1 MAARLKTGH
10 KAPQIPN
17 DARLATGNPTWY
29 TAPIL
34 PVRQMKHAAIAYP
47 AQTHNHDC
55 HHDKPAVT
63 MEFAIIHVLRLNES
77 AIQKPTKFQG
87 PHWRRAGST
96 GLRSWF
102 TSWGESGMELE
113 G

>member
-1 MAARLKTGH
+1 
-10 KAPQIPN
+10 
-17 DARLATGNPTWY
+17 
-29 TAPIL
+29 
-34 PVRQMKHAAIAYP
+34 MKHAAMAYP

-55 HHDKPAVT
+55 HHDRPAVT

-87 PHWRRAGST
+87 PHWRRVGST

-102 TSWGESGMELE
+102 TSWGGNQGWSWQGRR
-113 G
+113 GV